1 MIREAGFIGSSGLV
15 LSGESARELTD
26 GVKYIKKIYKN
37 NQGYDV
43 LVYVLTIAPGSL
55 ARAAVW
61 AAPQGQIKTVPVQVK
76 ELETTG
82 RRVLAAA
89 NADFFRFFSDK
100 TLTTYGAQIVDG
112 RVIVE
117 PNDSM
122 EKYCNNWFGMTYDGK
137 YVISN
142 AAGYYSAYK
151 GKLTCAVGGGYRL
164 VQNGVVKIKKSS
176 QGTDT
181 TDSDITATDMI
192 KDSHLGP
199 RTWVGISQDNGLAIL
214 CADGRSK
221 ASAGVSYSDQV
232 QLILNLDMNITEVLN
247 FDGGGSTAMVVEKEK
262 GVHEVVNLPCSDPMR
277 PVADIIAVVL

>member
-1 MIREAGFIGSSGLV
+1 MFWF
-15 LSGESARELTD
+15 
-26 GVKYIKKIYKN
+26 
-37 NQGYDV
+37 
-43 LVYVLTIAPGSL
+43 VLTIAPV
-55 ARAAVW
+55 ARAAYGR
-61 AAPQGQIKTVPVQVK
+61 QGRIKLFLYRLKT
-76 ELETTG
+76 ETTG
-82 RRVLAAA
+82 RVLGQLISSG
-89 NADFFRFFSDK
+89 FQTRPQ
-100 TLTTYGAQIVDG
+100 YGAQIVDG

-247 FDGGGSTAMVVEKEK
+247 FDGGGFTAMVVEKEK
-262 GVHEVVNLPCSDPMR
+262 GVHEVVNLPAQTPCVP
-277 PVADIIAVVL
+277 